1 MRHLSIRLDDTDFDD
16 IAALAAHE
24 FLSVP
29 ALVRKTL
36 LGIARERRVGSFAKL
51 PDAGKTQDKPKFKR
65 LPIPN
70 QGNVWN
76 ELIVLQLEQGKSH
89 ADIAEIYGTDV
100 ANIKAREKRGLEMR
114 EDAPEHIAQLLDD
127 YYIELAES
135 GQLEP
140 DATDTTTQT
149 PNASLDN

>member
-1 MRHLSIRLDDTDFDD
+1 MKIVNFRVTDDEHK
-16 IAALAAHE
+16 LMG
-24 FLSVP
+24 L
-29 ALVRKTL
+29 
-36 LGIARERRVGSFAKL
+36 IARAAGLTLTQYVKQHFAIRAMELRLVEDPLAHLRSEVKQAQA
-51 PDAGKTQDKPKFKR
+51 PADKPKFKR

-76 ELIVLQLEQGKSH
+76 ELIVLQLEQGKTH

-114 EDAPEHIAQLLDD
+114 EDAPEHIAQLLDN

-140 DATDTTTQT
+140 DA
-149 PNASLDN
+149 SLDN